1 MRVLVL
7 LAGILDP
14 KRPLLR
20 AAVDEAGQ
28 EVVTG
33 LPSTLSPFDE
43 SALEVA
49 LKLRDA
55 LPQARIDA
63 ALLRAGGD
71 RAADEALARQVAAQ
85 RTDEV
90 FLLQG
95 QAGLRWDLGRLA
107 AVLGGWIRSLEPA
120 PAVVLLGREF
130 GDRDDG
136 TLAAALAEVL
146 GRPLFAHASAI
157 DASAGMAGPPGLV
170 RSTADGDEQVR
181 LDVPV
186 VASITNDRGNRL
198 RHPLM
203 KNVAAAR
210 RMSLTQVD
218 LSSAGRSTGVVPVS
232 AALVER
238 DARAVAG
245 RRLEGSLDERV
256 DELAAF
262 LADWSAAR

>member
-20 AAVDEAGQ
+20 VSVDVATH
-28 EVVTG
+28 EVVSG
-33 LPSTLSPFDE
+33 LPSTLSPFDDA
-43 SALEVA
+43 ALEVA

-55 LPQARIDA
+55 TPALRIDA
-63 ALLRAGGD
+63 ALLSSGGD

-85 RTDEV
+85 RMDGV
-90 FLLQG
+90 FLLQAVAG
-95 QAGLRWDLGRLA
+95 QRWDHRRLA
-107 AVLGGWIRSLEPA
+107 AGLGGWIRALDPA
-120 PAVVLLGREF
+120 PGLVLIGREF

-136 TLAAALAEVL
+136 TLAAALAEAL
-146 GRPLFAHASAI
+146 ARPLFAQASAV
-157 DASAGMAGPPGLV
+157 DVVEGRSVLV
-170 RSTADGDEQVR
+170 RSTVDGDE
-181 LDVPV
+181 LAGIDVPL

-210 RMSLTQVD
+210 RMNFAIVNLPA
-218 LSSAGRSTGVVPVS
+218 AGQAGVVPVS

-245 RRLEGSLDERV
+245 RRLEGSLDARV
-256 DELAAF
+256 AALAGY
-262 LADWSAAR
+262 LADWTAER